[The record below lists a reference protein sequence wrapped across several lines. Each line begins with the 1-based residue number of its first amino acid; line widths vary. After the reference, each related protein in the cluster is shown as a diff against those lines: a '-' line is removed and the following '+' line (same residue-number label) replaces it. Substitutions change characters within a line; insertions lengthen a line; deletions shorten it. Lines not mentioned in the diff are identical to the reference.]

1 MLTQY
6 ECHGWTHL
14 PCTPK
19 TTMVKSK
26 APSSQT
32 SSPQEN
38 WLDSHLSQKLLPPD
52 PAVNHASPSYVVRFL
67 WAPFAARALGTDGKL
82 QMHGWFCTGT
92 MWFPVRV
99 AHQCLLTLPLRCR
112 GRACRLVQ
120 GNLQPSQ
127 GLRCQTIW
135 QGVNHLPSKASPI
148 VAVSPDQLP
157 GLPA

>member
-1 MLTQY
+1 
-6 ECHGWTHL
+6 
-14 PCTPK
+14 
-19 TTMVKSK
+19 MVKSK

-38 WLDSHLSQKLLPPD
+38 WLDSHPLQKLLPPD
-52 PAVNHASPSYVVRFL
+52 PAVNHTSPSYVGRL
-67 WAPFAARALGTDGKL
+67 LRAPFAARALGSRPFKFGTDGKL

-92 MWFPVRV
+92 ARFPVRV
-99 AHQCLLTLPLRCR
+99 AHQCLPTLPPRCR

-127 GLRCQTIW
+127 GLRCQTTW

-148 VAVSPDQLP
+148 VAVSPDHLP
-157 GLPA
+157 GLPT